1 MRRSTVSQFQDED
14 PPVLEHN
21 QMCVEHPEEMV
32 IGYNKLTYDYLC
44 GKCVSSQKLQREYYQ
59 IYPIMINR
67 IAERIESTRKMIKFQ
82 RTQLEQTA
90 KHIKKI
96 SKENREELT

>member
-1 MRRSTVSQFQDED
+1 
-14 PPVLEHN
+14 
-21 QMCVEHPEEMV
+21 
-32 IGYNKLTYDYLC
+32 
-44 GKCVSSQKLQREYYQ
+44 
-59 IYPIMINR
+59 MINR